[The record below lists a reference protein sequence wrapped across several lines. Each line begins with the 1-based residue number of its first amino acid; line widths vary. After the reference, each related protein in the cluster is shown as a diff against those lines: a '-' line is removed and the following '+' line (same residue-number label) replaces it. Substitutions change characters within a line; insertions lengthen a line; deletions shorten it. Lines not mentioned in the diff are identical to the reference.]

1 MESDI
6 FHEIPI
12 PALLD
17 QLSDGV
23 ILLRDG
29 RVVSANKRAREL
41 LGFDPIGR
49 TMFTLLSSADVDLL
63 HPDADSALTY
73 HLEVADRWITLTV
86 RHLDATASSITLRE
100 DREPASREPFPIDE
114 DDLTWLRV
122 IAARLALFSELHQK
136 MEPAELKAELR
147 KYADQLGKYVSNGSI
162 RLITDA
168 TSDAVFPIVGL
179 SFDRLLTYAK
189 DSIGEKL
196 AQIGVKLHYTPVN
209 QVRGG
214 VIFASLQF
222 FVKLV
227 YSAIDAL
234 IYHSKEAAPD
244 RPIDIVLGEGE
255 SGGRLYLRFS
265 FTAVR
270 AFPTDRESLDTWLRQ
285 NPAAFPPAY
294 VANVKLVWALVKLYH
309 GMMTVEARGD
319 RHELRLYFQQ
329 SPTALAAPY
338 DPADCQVHPETEFA
352 DVIYDLRF
360 QIDR

>member
-86 RHLDATASSITLRE
+86 RHLDATTSSITMRE
-100 DREPASREPFPIDE
+100 DREPVSREPFPLDE

-196 AQIGVKLHYTPVN
+196 AQIGVKLHYTPLN

-227 YSAIDAL
+227 YSTIDAL
-234 IYHSKEAAPD
+234 IYHAKEAAPD
-244 RPIDIVLGEGE
+244 QPIDIVLGEGE
-255 SGGRLYLRFS
+255 SDGRLYLRFS
-265 FTAVR
+265 FTAAR
-270 AFPTDRESLDTWLRQ
+270 AFPTDRERLDTWLRQ